1 MTDAA
6 KEVLL
11 EEDEVDLSEVA
22 GSTKSTGRKKR
33 TSAVPA
39 DYDPSPDYDAPPD
52 GYHRPATLCWVPR
65 AIAEPVGIENLHHLW
80 AAPADNMEE
89 AQRKHRF
96 LASKIVSVAGE
107 FWVKDRATGTWHL
120 RKRGH
125 EIYSVIM
132 HDWGRDKT
140 RYNIR
145 KATIEEFLGT
155 REFVVLNGTAY
166 VPGAGDFVRVRG
178 QLLLNTYRE
187 PPRSYR
193 EGAVDTEPFRKLMEL
208 IVLNLVGRDVGTVEE
223 WIEEITGPDAT
234 DMKWLFHWLAS
245 QYQRPGRALPTATW
259 FVGRAQGVGKGL
271 LASVMAEL
279 LGRSNV
285 KVVSPEEFK
294 GDWTDFLVDAAFIVL
309 DEIDFGSRK
318 ETYDKIKRLI
328 GNDMTAARKRNH
340 GDIIVPSVCNF
351 MFTTNNTAPVA
362 LDAGDRRNTF
372 FSTKNTPEAK
382 VRAREFFE
390 LSPGEKQQAIE
401 GLAELLAL
409 IEIDDVLIGHAFD
422 TDIKQRMIE
431 NSISPVEEWL
441 LDPET
446 QAAWPTNHFAPSE
459 WLYRRY
465 AEWMLTNDGFD
476 GCINKKYFFR
486 QLGEIQDLG
495 MVSPPDR
502 KTLQGDK
509 KYRGYIRYDP
519 SNPKGN
525 LCVAE
530 APFVP
535 AYQASENVIEMRS
548 KLRSRSRRG

>member
-1 MTDAA
+1 MTHHSHD
-6 KEVLL
+6 ELMD
-11 EEDEVDLSEVA
+11 EDEVDLSEVA
-22 GSTKSTGRKKR
+22 GPTKGPERKKR

-39 DYDPSPDYDAPPD
+39 SYDPTPDYNSPPD
-52 GYHRPATLCWVPR
+52 GYCRPANVCWVPR
-65 AIAEPVGIENLHHLW
+65 AIAEPVGIEDLHHLW
-80 AAPADNMEE
+80 SEPADNMQE

-96 LASKIVSVAGE
+96 LSSKIVSVAGE

-145 KATIEEFLGT
+145 KATIEDFLSS

-166 VPGAGDFVRVRG
+166 IPGAGDFVRVRG

-187 PPRSYR
+187 PQRPYR
-193 EGAVDTEPFRKLMEL
+193 DGAVDADPFRRLMEL
-208 IVLNLVGRDVGTVEE
+208 IVLNLVGRDCGTVED
-223 WIEEITGPDAT
+223 WIDEIAGSEPT
-234 DMKWLFHWLAS
+234 DLKWLFHWLAS

-294 GDWTDFLVDAAFIVL
+294 GDWTDFLVNAAFIVL

-372 FSTKNTPEAK
+372 FATKNNTEAK
-382 VRAREFFE
+382 TRAREFFD
-390 LSPGEKQQAIE
+390 LLPGEKEQAIE

-441 LDPET
+441 FDPET
-446 QAAWPTNHFAPSE
+446 QKAWPPNHFAPSE

-465 AEWMLTNDGFD
+465 ADWMRANDGFE
-476 GCINKKYFFR
+476 GCMNRKYFFR
-486 QLGEIQDLG
+486 QLGEMQDFG
-495 MVSPPDR
+495 MVSAPDR
-502 KTLQGDK
+502 KTLQGDE

-519 SNPKGN
+519 SNPHEN
-525 LCVAE
+525 LKAAD
-530 APFVP
+530 APFVL
-535 AYQASENVIEMRS
+535 AYQVSGNVIEMRN
-548 KLRSRSRRG
+548 KLRSRSGRG